1 MPPYTQSAQTHNSTV
16 QGYFVSAG
24 LSPQQVIGVSINT
37 LVEGHENLG
46 GTADPVFK
54 GYTSILQ
61 RGVEGVP
68 VVDSSASAM
77 VRGDGSGGGPLY
89 IAQEQ
94 VYWPAFPH
102 TVVDDAHNLQS
113 LVNDPVRFPAYVA
126 QLPTA
131 TRGGQSHFR
140 FSHRMTFWMA
150 RSFATSMRMPLNSIS
165 LMRFANFLPL
175 THSPD
180 EIPRPNRVRRRM
192 FVRSV
197 GSRRLGRR
205 RVRQRDRPG
214 VRISVRNPSARGSYR
229 HIATVWGLRWSTRLP
244 LCDRA

>member
-126 QLPTA
+126 QLPTGA
-131 TRGGQSHFR
+131 KPGTVVIRHSRWTESLSIFASYDVLDGQVIRHFD
-140 FSHRMTFWMA
+140 
-150 RSFATSMRMPLNSIS
+150 
-165 LMRFANFLPL
+165 ANAIELHL
-175 THSPD
+175 PD
-180 EIPRPNRVRRRM
+180 E
-192 FVRSV
+192 
-197 GSRRLGRR
+197 
-205 RVRQRDRPG
+205 VRQ
-214 VRISVRNPSARGSYR
+214 
-229 HIATVWGLRWSTRLP
+229 LP
-244 LCDRA
+244 PADPFP